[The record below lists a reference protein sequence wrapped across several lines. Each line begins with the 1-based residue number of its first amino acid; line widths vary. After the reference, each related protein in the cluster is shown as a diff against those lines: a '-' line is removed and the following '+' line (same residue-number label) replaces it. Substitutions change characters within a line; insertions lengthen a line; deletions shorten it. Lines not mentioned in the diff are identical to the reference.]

1 MEKKLPKDFF
11 WGGSVSSFQTEGA
24 WNEGGKGLSIYAV
37 RPTPEGHADWKV
49 AIDEYHRYKEDIQLM
64 KEMGFNFYRFSICW
78 SRIIPNGDDEINEEG
93 VQFYNN
99 LIDELIANGIT
110 PMITLVHFDMPY
122 HLVKEYN
129 GFASR
134 KVVDLFERYARVCME
149 RFGDRV
155 KHWMSF
161 NEQNLH
167 SCNLIYSNAEIIPE
181 GKSKAEHLYQ
191 VAHNV
196 MIAHCK
202 AVKALRELVP
212 DAKFGGMTTI
222 TNFYPATDTPKYN
235 LFCQKAYDLVNDW
248 VCYVQA
254 NGKYPRY
261 YTAYLKNL
269 PAEE

>member
-1 MEKKLPKDFF
+1 
-11 WGGSVSSFQTEGA
+11 
-24 WNEGGKGLSIYAV
+24 
-37 RPTPEGHADWKV
+37 
-49 AIDEYHRYKEDIQLM
+49 M

-78 SRIIPNGDDEINEEG
+78 SRIIPNGDDEVNEEG

-181 GKSKAEHLYQ
+181 GKTKAEHLYQ

-222 TNFYPATDTPKYN
+222 TNFYPATDTPKNN

-261 YTAYLKNL
+261 YTAYLKNRGWF
-269 PAEE
+269 PVFEEGDEEL

>member
-24 WNEGGKGLSIYAV
+24 WDEGGKGLSIYDV

-129 GFASR
+129 G
-134 KVVDLFERYARVCME
+134 
-149 RFGDRV
+149 
-155 KHWMSF
+155 
-161 NEQNLH
+161 LH
-167 SCNLIYSNAEIIPE
+167 HVRLLIY
-181 GKSKAEHLYQ
+181 L
-191 VAHNV
+191 NV
-196 MIAHCK
+196 MQEFVWNVLVI
-202 AVKALRELVP
+202 ELNTGCHLMNRTYIHV
-212 DAKFGGMTTI
+212 T
-222 TNFYPATDTPKYN
+222 
-235 LFCQKAYDLVNDW
+235 
-248 VCYVQA
+248 
-254 NGKYPRY
+254 
-261 YTAYLKNL
+261 
-269 PAEE
+269 

>member
-1 MEKKLPKDFF
+1 MGFNKDFY

-24 WNEGGKGLSIYAV
+24 WDEGGKGLSIYDV
-37 RPTPEGHADWKV
+37 RPTNPNFSDWKV
-49 AIDEYHRYKEDIQLM
+49 AIDAYHRYPEDIALM

-93 VQFYNN
+93 VAFYNQ
-99 LIDELIANGIT
+99 LIDQLLEAGIE

-161 NEQNLH
+161 NEQNLF
-167 SCNLIYSNAEIIPE
+167 SQSLRYSNAEDIPE
-181 GKSKAEHLYQ
+181 GEDPIKFLYQ
-191 VAHNV
+191 VNHHV
-196 MIAHCK
+196 FIAHCK

-212 DAKFGGMTTI
+212 DAQFCGMVAYIHASIAASPSRATCSSV
-222 TNFYPATDTPKYN
+222 FPATEMPPFP
-235 LFCQKAYDLVNDW
+235 L
-248 VCYVQA
+248 
-254 NGKYPRY
+254 G
-261 YTAYLKNL
+261 
-269 PAEE
+269 